1 MEEYR
6 SITFIIDSARVSVNK
21 LFWVR
26 SYQERRIPALTEEE
40 MDGESMTMS
49 HCVNAFQQICN
60 GSASTTEKKKS
71 TIMLSVVAEPFSD
84 DPSGMHFASVFTLS
98 LFFSLCRHVS
108 SLLQYTLGLRGTEE

>member
-1 MEEYR
+1 
-6 SITFIIDSARVSVNK
+6 
-21 LFWVR
+21 
-26 SYQERRIPALTEEE
+26 
-40 MDGESMTMS
+40 MTMS

-98 LFFSLCRHVS
+98 LSFSL
-108 SLLQYTLGLRGTEE
+108 SLSPCKFSLAVYSRVEGNGRVNTVRGNCKYW